1 MSLSPLC
8 VNRKAL
14 LGFTVCYL
22 NGSSFQCRCE
32 DQYVWS
38 STDCA
43 TYGAC
48 DEITYDT
55 CSCINS
61 IPSSGQYCQPKTAP
75 PVVYTYLIS
84 VELNIADVGLI
95 NPLRTI
101 LSNISYPISINH
113 MQISDV
119 IISTVCSPSSS
130 GYQCRCED
138 QFRWSCD
145 QCFMYGSCDN
155 ITSDTCGCINAIPA
169 DGQHCQPVDQYNFT
183 FCPVTT
189 TTLSQ
194 TTSPVV
200 YEYII
205 TIELNTTDVT
215 VIDRLRN
222 ISYPVS
228 ISNNTQVPD
237 MNISTV
243 CSRSSSGYQCRCE
256 DQYRWSCDQ
265 CFVYGSCDNI
275 TSNTC
280 GCINAIPADGQH
292 CQPLTAPANAE
303 DFKSFKS
310 VGQNET
316 SVTLQWKKVEN
327 ILTYVLVSSEGLD
340 TNVTAE
346 IANEPVTHVTS
357 GLTNGTTYNFTLFT
371 VSEKVRSSGVS
382 ISAFTAPLNA
392 VDFKSVGQNETSVTL
407 QWKKVENILTY
418 VLVSSDGETNV
429 TAEIGNE
436 PVTHVT
442 SGLTNGTKYN
452 FTLFTVSE
460 NIRSSGVS
468 ISAFTAPSN
477 AEDFK
482 SVGQNETSVTLQWK
496 KVENILTYVLVSS
509 DGLETNV
516 TAEIANEPVTHVTS
530 GLTNGTRYNFTLFT
544 VSENVRSSGVSI
556 SSFTAP
562 PNAEEFKSV
571 GQNETSVTLQW
582 KKVENIL
589 TYVLVSSDGL
599 ETNVTAEI
607 ANEPVTHV
615 TSGLTN
621 GTRYNFTLFTVS
633 ENVRSSGV
641 SISSFTAPPNAE
653 EFKSVG
659 QNETSVTLQW
669 KKVENILT
677 YVLVSSDGLD
687 TNVTAV
693 MGNEPVRHVT
703 SGLTNGTRYNFT
715 LFTVS
720 ANVRS
725 SGVSISA

>member
-1 MSLSPLC
+1 MNQLH
-8 VNRKAL
+8 
-14 LGFTVCYL
+14 
-22 NGSSFQCRCE
+22 
-32 DQYVWS
+32 
-38 STDCA
+38 TD
-43 TYGAC
+43 
-48 DEITYDT
+48 
-55 CSCINS
+55 
-61 IPSSGQYCQPKTAP
+61 
-75 PVVYTYLIS
+75 
-84 VELNIADVGLI
+84 GL
-95 NPLRTI
+95 
-101 LSNISYPISINH
+101 
-113 MQISDV
+113 
-119 IISTVCSPSSS
+119 
-130 GYQCRCED
+130 E
-138 QFRWSCD
+138 
-145 QCFMYGSCDN
+145 
-155 ITSDTCGCINAIPA
+155 
-169 DGQHCQPVDQYNFT
+169 
-183 FCPVTT
+183 
-189 TTLSQ
+189 
-194 TTSPVV
+194 
-200 YEYII
+200 
-205 TIELNTTDVT
+205 
-215 VIDRLRN
+215 
-222 ISYPVS
+222 
-228 ISNNTQVPD
+228 
-237 MNISTV
+237 
-243 CSRSSSGYQCRCE
+243 
-256 DQYRWSCDQ
+256 
-265 CFVYGSCDNI
+265 
-275 TSNTC
+275 
-280 GCINAIPADGQH
+280 
-292 CQPLTAPANAE
+292 
-303 DFKSFKS
+303 
-310 VGQNET
+310 
-316 SVTLQWKKVEN
+316 
-327 ILTYVLVSSEGLD
+327 

-346 IANEPVTHVTS
+346 IA
-357 GLTNGTTYNFTLFT
+357 
-371 VSEKVRSSGVS
+371 
-382 ISAFTAPLNA
+382 
-392 VDFKSVGQNETSVTL
+392 
-407 QWKKVENILTY
+407 
-418 VLVSSDGETNV
+418 
-429 TAEIGNE
+429 NE

-460 NIRSSGVS
+460 NVRSSGVS
-468 ISAFTAPSN
+468 ISAFTAPPN

-562 PNAEEFKSV
+562 PNAEDFKSVGQNETSVTLQWKKVENILTYVLVSSDGLDTNVTAVMGNEPVRHVTSGLTNGTRYNFTLFTVSANVRSSGVSISAFTAPANAEDFKSVGQNETSITLQWKKVENILTYVLVSSDGLETNVTAEIANEPVTHVTSGLTNGTRYNFTLFTVSENVRSSGVSISSFTAPPNAEDFKSVGQNETSVTLQWKKVENILTYVLVSSDGLETNVTAEIANEPVTHVTSGLTNGTKYNFTLFTVSENVRSSGVSISAFTAPRNAEDFKSV

-641 SISSFTAPPNAE
+641 SISSFTAPPNAEDFKSVGQNETSVTLQWKKVENILTYVLVSSDGLDTNVTAEIANEPVRHVTSGLTNGSKYNFTLFTVFAKVRSSGVSISAFTAPPNAE